1 MFRNE
6 ILAEDLG
13 ALYRT
18 VLNVDLMPAQED
30 VVKTAWGKNRGLVV
44 TYPGWG
50 KSFLIAAYALLSAWA
65 GPGKRVACFSPSW
78 RQSRIIFD
86 YMVNIIKN
94 SPVLMTS
101 IRNYSIENDR
111 WDVTFHG
118 THNREDQ
125 IFSNIRSF
133 SLDGNCGRYFKG
145 YRCHTL
151 LIDEAINLPENIFNT
166 VLRPITMT
174 NWDPMLSVKYR
185 SDQEKIK
192 GLYLFSEGR
201 RAKLLEELDTIKDIN
216 LPLGQ
221 TLMFTGSYYKHNY
234 VYQLYQRYLADIE
247 HAFVKTY
254 AWYQAPPGALDLRSV
269 MDAKKDM
276 PEEMFKIL
284 YECEWLEGK

>member
-13 ALYRT
+13 ALCRT
-18 VLNVDLMPAQED
+18 VLNVDLMPPQED
-30 VVKTAWGKNRGLVV
+30 VVKTAWDKSRGLVV

-50 KSFLIAAYALLSAWA
+50 KSFTIAAYALLSAWA
-65 GPGKRVACFSPSW
+65 WPGKRVACFSPSW

-86 YMVNIIKN
+86 HMVTIIKN

-101 IRNYSIENDR
+101 IRNYNIENDR
-111 WDVTFHG
+111 WDITFHG

-133 SLDGNCGRYFKG
+133 SLDGSCGRYFKG
-145 YRCHTL
+145 YRCHVL
-151 LIDEAINLPENIFNT
+151 LVDNAINLPEEIFNT
-166 VLRPITMT
+166 VLRPITAT
-174 NWDPMLSVKYR
+174 NWDPMIAAQYV
-185 SDQEKIK
+185 SDKEKIDS
-192 GLYLFSEGR
+192 LSLFPGTR
-201 RAKLLEELDTIKDIN
+201 KAKLLEELKNIQDMHR
-216 LPLGQ
+216 PLGQ
-221 TLMFTGSYYKHNY
+221 TLLFTGSYYKHNY
-234 VYQLYQRYLADIE
+234 VYKLYQRYLADIE

-254 AWYQAPPGALDLRSV
+254 AWYQAPLGALDLRLI

-284 YECEWLEGK
+284 YECEWPEGK